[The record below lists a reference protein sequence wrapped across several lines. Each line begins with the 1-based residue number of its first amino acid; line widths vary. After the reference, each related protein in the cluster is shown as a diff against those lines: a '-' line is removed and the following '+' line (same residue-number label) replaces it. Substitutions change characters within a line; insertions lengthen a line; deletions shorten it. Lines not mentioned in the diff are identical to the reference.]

1 MHELKL
7 EGEGGALPDIQ
18 KTAARET
25 TQAVPSGFSVLRHPI
40 NHLLLAGANNRNVAI
55 NYRFFTAPV
64 QANRDFFWHTD
75 CTFQL

>member
-7 EGEGGALPDIQ
+7 EGGALRDIQ

-40 NHLLLAGANNRNVAI
+40 NHLLLAGANNRNDARVI
-55 NYRFFTAPV
+55 RVPPL
-64 QANRDFFWHTD
+64 DL
-75 CTFQL
+75 TF